1 MKQLL
6 TLILL
11 LAMSFQV
18 EAQSE
23 ARKKELIQDLKKEL
37 SAIGDNISELS
48 AIMAEDLENELNQD
62 SLKLRMETVKKAIR
76 ENQKRIIDY
85 SEELSRDYE
94 LDADQKELLKE
105 GARAFGESMRLFGE
119 AMSVLARKLS
129 IMIEEELNEH

>member
-1 MKQLL
+1 
-6 TLILL
+6 
-11 LAMSFQV
+11 
-18 EAQSE
+18 
-23 ARKKELIQDLKKEL
+23 
-37 SAIGDNISELS
+37 
-48 AIMAEDLENELNQD
+48 
-62 SLKLRMETVKKAIR
+62 
-76 ENQKRIIDY
+76 KRIIDY